1 MSGTVLSE
9 DIEEGVRLVT
19 LNRPHRL
26 NAIVPELLEDLIQAL
41 RGGQSRRRPSVPSCS
56 PARGAPS
63 APGTI

>member
-9 DIEEGVRLVT
+9 DVDEGLRLIT

-41 RGGQSRRRPSVPSCS
+41 DAANQA
-56 PARGAPS
+56 PAIRAILLTGA
-63 APGTI
+63 